1 MTLLALNRHV
11 TFTPTMG
18 RPKLEE
24 AKITSVRLP
33 VRIWNLLEQ
42 AAKDRGLTLGKLL
55 WQLAEDFL
63 VSAGYM
69 KPGERKRPKVRG
81 KPQ

>member
-1 MTLLALNRHV
+1 
-11 TFTPTMG
+11 MG

-24 AKITSVRLP
+24 ANITTVRLP
-33 VRIWNLLEQ
+33 VRIWNLLER
-42 AAKDRGLTLGKLL
+42 AAKDRRVTLGKLL

-69 KPGERKRPKVRG
+69 KPGERIRPKARR
-81 KPQ
+81 KPE